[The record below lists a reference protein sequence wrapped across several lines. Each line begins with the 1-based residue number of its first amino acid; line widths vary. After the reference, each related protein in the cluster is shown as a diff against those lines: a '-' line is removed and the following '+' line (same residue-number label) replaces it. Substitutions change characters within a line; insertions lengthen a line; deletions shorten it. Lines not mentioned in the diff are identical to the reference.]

1 MLVPE
6 AHPSQLRRQWPGLN
20 LGRVVLGT
28 APTPVRPMET
38 VTVGREVGLWA
49 KREDAYGDGAW
60 GGNKV
65 RKLEWILAEAQRR
78 GVRTLLTVGGT
89 GTNWGLVCATYGA
102 VHGFRTVLGLVDQ
115 PEDDRVRE
123 HLVRLQDSGA
133 VIHRY
138 PDRRALRRALPGLM
152 LRHAFGGASGRTSP
166 RFPWYLPIGG
176 SNTFGTLGYVEVGL
190 EIAEQVRAGTLP
202 EPATLVVPVGSG
214 GTVAGLALGLRA
226 AGLATRILGVV
237 VNDSVPL
244 DAGTLVGL
252 ANGTGRLLRQRGARG
267 VPTLTVHDLDVR
279 RDWLGRTYGDP
290 TPEALE
296 AVAAAAEVG
305 LVLEPVYTGKAL
317 AAIAALG
324 TSLPSPVLWL
334 DTYGPR

>member
-6 AHPSQLRRQWPGLN
+6 AHPSNLRRRWPDLA
-20 LGRVVLGT
+20 LGRIVLGT

-38 VTVGREVGLWA
+38 VTVGRDVRLWA

-78 GVRTLLTVGGT
+78 GVRTLLTVGGI

-102 VHGFRTVLGLVDQ
+102 EHGFRTVLGLLDQ

-123 HLVRLQDSGA
+123 HLERLERSDA
-133 VIHRY
+133 VIHRFS
-138 PDRRALRRALPGLM
+138 DKRALRRALPGLM
-152 LRHAFGGASGRTSP
+152 LRYAFGGVSGRTSP
-166 RFPWYLPIGG
+166 RFPWYLPVGG
-176 SNTFGTLGYVEVGL
+176 SNAFGTLGYVETAF
-190 EIAEQVRAGTLP
+190 EIAEQVRTGTLP
-202 EPATLVVPVGSG
+202 EPASLVVPVGSG
-214 GTVAGLALGLRA
+214 GTIAGLALGLRI
-226 AGLATRILGVV
+226 AGLKTRILGVV
-237 VNDSVPL
+237 VNDAVPL
-244 DAGTLVGL
+244 DAPVLVQL
-252 ANGTGRLLRQRGARG
+252 ANATGRLLRQRGATE
-267 VPTLTVHDLDVR
+267 VPTLTPHDLDVR
-279 RDWLGRTYGDP
+279 YDWLGRTYGDP

-317 AAIAALG
+317 AAIASLG
-324 TSLPSPVLWL
+324 TSLPGPVLWL